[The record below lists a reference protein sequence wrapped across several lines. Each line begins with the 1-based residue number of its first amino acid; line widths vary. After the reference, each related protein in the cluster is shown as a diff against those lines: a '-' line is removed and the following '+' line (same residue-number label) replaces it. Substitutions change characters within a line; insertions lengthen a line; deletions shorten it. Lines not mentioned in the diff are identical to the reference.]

1 MEGVNPPQSSQLPST
16 GRPLSPHSW
25 DLLRM
30 QENGVVPREPTVTE
44 SEGAGDSLRQLTEP
58 FDPEYCH
65 PNGSLVLFR
74 DSH

>member
-1 MEGVNPPQSSQLPST
+1 
-16 GRPLSPHSW
+16 
-25 DLLRM
+25 M

-44 SEGAGDSLRQLTEP
+44 SEGAGDSLRELTEP

-65 PNGSLVLFR
+65 PIGSLVLFR